1 MTDFSGILFALSI
14 AAAIVLTIIFI
25 VKHVKKQPTKKIKA
39 SIGICLMVAIL
50 MVIIG
55 VATMPDSSTDTTA
68 STNDPVSS
76 DAQTVETESSG
87 DDVDTSNVDSNAD
100 VSLSQRQVAGK
111 AVDLGAG
118 TFTTGKDVQSGLY
131 DVTPVQGQGNFI
143 VNDSSDKLKINK
155 VLGTSQGIGVSK
167 VRVEIAEGDKIQ
179 LQSINKAHFEPVTTP
194 YITEAKSISLYS
206 GVWKAGKDIAIGRY
220 KAVPASG
227 SGNFIVYDQSG
238 MPKVNEVLGGDAGG
252 VKEVTFDIEDGDII
266 NIANLNQ
273 VNITPVN

>member
-1 MTDFSGILFALSI
+1 MNISDFSGIVFMLSI
-14 AAAIVLTIIFI
+14 VAAIVLTIIFI
-25 VKHVKKQPTKKIKA
+25 VKHVKKQPAKKIKA
-39 SIGICLMVAIL
+39 SIGICLAVAIL

-68 STNDPVSS
+68 STNKPVSS
-76 DAQTVETESSG
+76 DTQTAETESSN
-87 DDVDTSNVDSNAD
+87 DDVDTSNVDSSAD
-100 VSLSQRQVAGK
+100 TSLSQRQVTGK

-118 TFTTGKDVQSGLY
+118 TFTGGKDVQSGLY
-131 DVTPVQGQGNFI
+131 DVTSVQGQGNFI
-143 VNDSSDKLKINK
+143 VNSSSDNLKINE
-155 VLGTSQGIGVSK
+155 VLGISQGMGVSK

-194 YITEAKSISLYS
+194 YITEAKSMSLYS
-206 GVWKAGKDIAIGRY
+206 GIWKAGEDIAIGRY

-227 SGNFIVYDQSG
+227 NGNFIIYDQSG

-252 VKEVTFDIEDGDII
+252 VKFDIEDGDII

-273 VNITPVN
+273 VNITLVN